1 MRGQRCNELFFTYFA
16 CPRLHPS
23 LVRRFW
29 HYIQSN
35 PPPLSKF
42 LRADGGKCNLTN
54 SLTTLSSNLS
64 SPWNWTAILQI
75 YNVYRFPLSKEKRMA
90 IASVIFGIISVVSY
104 FGLPG
109 IITSLI
115 GLFLTYRARS
125 NAASN
130 QMLVKIGFLLNG
142 FFLLMGLYYQFS

>member
-1 MRGQRCNELFFTYFA
+1 
-16 CPRLHPS
+16 
-23 LVRRFW
+23 
-29 HYIQSN
+29 
-35 PPPLSKF
+35 
-42 LRADGGKCNLTN
+42 
-54 SLTTLSSNLS
+54 
-64 SPWNWTAILQI
+64 
-75 YNVYRFPLSKEKRMA
+75 MA

-125 NAASN
+125 EAGSN
-130 QMLVKIGFLLNG
+130 QKLVMIGFLLNG

>member
-1 MRGQRCNELFFTYFA
+1 
-16 CPRLHPS
+16 
-23 LVRRFW
+23 
-29 HYIQSN
+29 
-35 PPPLSKF
+35 
-42 LRADGGKCNLTN
+42 
-54 SLTTLSSNLS
+54 
-64 SPWNWTAILQI
+64 
-75 YNVYRFPLSKEKRMA
+75 MA

-115 GLFLTYRARS
+115 GLFLAYRARS

-142 FFLLMGLYYQFS
+142 FFLIMGLYYQFR